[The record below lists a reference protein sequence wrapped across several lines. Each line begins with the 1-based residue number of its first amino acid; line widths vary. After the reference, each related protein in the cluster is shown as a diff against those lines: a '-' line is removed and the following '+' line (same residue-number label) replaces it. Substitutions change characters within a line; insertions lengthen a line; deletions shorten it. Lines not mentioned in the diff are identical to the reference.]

1 MANKCAPRPNCAGPA
16 SATISV
22 SPTVDPGNRY
32 GRIDLAW
39 YFARRVLTRDWRSL
53 MVTLI
58 ACAIAAIIATFQY
71 SVYASFLAAGSAAP
85 RAIGPQIWVSAAGVE
100 CFDFPNAIGEDYSA
114 AIQGM
119 YPGARVRRVTFGFV
133 PWRSPDG
140 RRANVALVG
149 VDDLDI
155 PPSGFVTDRSDLS
168 RLDLDR
174 AAADHSVRA
183 SIGDQT
189 LDFAGARDD
198 LATFLGVPYVLV
210 RFTTARQILRMDP
223 TTVAYLAVDLPG
235 EQTGSGLES
244 FAQRFPELAV
254 RTAAQF
260 EGSSARY
267 WERKTGAGLAVLLA
281 ATLAIVLMVFLLANG
296 VMRLIQHYQRDFLS
310 LVGHG
315 ASPGEIGL
323 IVAFVAA
330 AIIVASFAISAFIA
344 PLLTILLH
352 GLLPWVRFRPADLL
366 VPAAG
371 ALLAFGTALIWARRS
386 LAGYGPEAVFR
397 S

>member
-1 MANKCAPRPNCAGPA
+1 MADRSPAGSDCAGFA
-16 SATISV
+16 SAKESAGLTA
-22 SPTVDPGNRY
+22 DPGNQH
-32 GRIDLAW
+32 GRFDLAW

-53 MVTLI
+53 LVTLI

-100 CFDFPNAIGEDYSA
+100 CFDFPDVIGEDYSA

-119 YPGARVRRVTFGFV
+119 FPGARVRRVAFGFV

-140 RRANVALVG
+140 RRSNVALVG

-155 PPSGFVTDRSDLS
+155 PPSGFVTDRSDLA
-168 RLDLDR
+168 RLDLDG

-183 SIGDQT
+183 SIGDQS

-198 LATFLGVPYVLV
+198 LATFLGVPYVFV
-210 RFTTARQILRMDP
+210 RFTTARRILRMDS
-223 TTVAYLAVDLPG
+223 TTVAHLAVDLSG
-235 EQTGSGLES
+235 GQSDSGLE
-244 FAQRFPELAV
+244 FLARRFPELAV

-260 EGSSARY
+260 ERSSARY

-296 VMRLIQHYQRDFLS
+296 VMRFIQHYQRDFLS

-323 IVAFVAA
+323 IVAIVAA
-330 AIIVASFAISAFIA
+330 AIIAVSVAMSALIA
-344 PLLTILLH
+344 PLLTMLLH
-352 GLLPWVRFRPADLL
+352 GLLPWVGFRVADML